1 MLNIYDMLVEQ
12 FLYHSHAYYGLQL
25 NADGINWDFS
35 VTLYTF
41 TFLSLITVRQ
51 ISSFSV
57 FCSVIQVNG
66 HCLKFVFTVR
76 FKALFIFQKALILQ
90 KTSLLQ
96 LILNQGRSDLYELQ
110 VRSNKNKLLK
120 WKLLCQPW
128 KLKNPTERVHLL
140 IHIYLLYSFT
150 HSVTATKNNVTHDA
164 TSEIR
169 KQLLLLG
176 FKMYFLVGIF

>member
-1 MLNIYDMLVEQ
+1 MVLGKFQKIEIKRNISWHCLRFIHVCCTIFLALTCISWTTTKSWWKEWRFFYHLAYLFVLNHCEK
-12 FLYHSHAYYGLQL
+12 
-25 NADGINWDFS
+25 
-35 VTLYTF
+35 
-41 TFLSLITVRQ
+41 

-96 LILNQGRSDLYELQ
+96 LILNQDRSDLYELQ

-120 WKLLCQPW
+120 WELLCQPW
-128 KLKNPTERVHLL
+128 KSKNPAVKGAPIDSHLSSVQF
-140 IHIYLLYSFT
+140 YSLS
-150 HSVTATKNNVTHDA
+150 HSN
-164 TSEIR
+164 
-169 KQLLLLG
+169 
-176 FKMYFLVGIF
+176 